1 MVDQEKLAEY
11 AKKYEEVKEGV
22 VEASIIK
29 GDLER
34 QQVKSDSRLRKL
46 SNDITDEKAS
56 VWFEKAHQLRQKA
69 DYLKKKFKI
78 NITITALIVILMIS
92 LGYFVAELPLSLV
105 SIASAVVSVV
115 KTGYDIKKYNKN
127 IKKCSITNIKDSEL
141 KSINITK
148 LTEDHS
154 KEMTRNVEIRKSI
167 DVVDKRLSDLAVV
180 KLDIENLIICL
191 FSSLDNIIK
200 NKSDEYN
207 PFATWLNINYDED
220 EIQLE
225 ISDAMKRTLNK
236 KEEK

>member
-56 VWFEKAHQLRQKA
+56 VWFEKTHQLRQKA

-225 ISDAMKRTLNK
+225 ISDEMKRTLNK

>member
-1 MVDQEKLAEY
+1 MVEKEKLESY
-11 AKKYEEVKEGV
+11 SKRYEELKEEI
-22 VEASIIK
+22 VETSIIK

-46 SNDITDEKAS
+46 SNNITDEKAS
-56 VWFEKAHQLRQKA
+56 VWFEKAHQLRQKD
-69 DYLKKKFKI
+69 DYLNKKFKI
-78 NITITALIVILMIS
+78 NISITALIVILMIS

-148 LTEDHS
+148 LTEEHS

-191 FSSLDNIIK
+191 FSNLDNIIK
-200 NKSDEYN
+200 NKSNEYN
-207 PFATWLNINYDED
+207 
-220 EIQLE
+220 
-225 ISDAMKRTLNK
+225 
-236 KEEK
+236 